1 MICFREKFSL
11 KKYNTFGID
20 TNAKYFFE
28 FTESEDLLTFIQSS
42 ESLKEEKLLVLGGG
56 SNYLFVS
63 DFEGVVLHPNIPGI
77 RVIDEDRANV
87 WIEAGAGEVWDR
99 FIEYCV
105 TCGYG
110 GIENLSYIPGTVGA
124 TPVQN
129 IGAYGMEA
137 AQAIDTVYA
146 IDLKTGQRVT
156 LTASECLFGYRD
168 SIFKHA
174 LKGKLIVTS
183 VVFKLSR
190 FPEFNLDYGA
200 VKKEAERLGGVT
212 LRNIRDAIV
221 GIRKNKLPETDVLGS
236 AGSFFMNPIL
246 DAGSVEELKMKYP
259 EMPLYSVGEGKV
271 KLSAGWLIEQCGW
284 KGYREKDAG
293 VYQNQSLVL
302 VNYGAATGKDIYDLS
317 ERIRLSV
324 YNQFGINIHRE
335 VIVI

>member
-1 MICFREKFSL
+1 MICFRENYSL

-20 TNAKYFFE
+20 ANAKYFFE
-28 FTESEDLLTFIQSS
+28 FTESEDLLVFIQSN
-42 ESLKEEKLLVLGGG
+42 ETLKEEKLLVLGGG
-56 SNYLFVS
+56 SNYLFTS
-63 DFEGVVLHPNIPGI
+63 DFDGVVLHPNIPGI
-77 RVIDEDRANV
+77 RVIDEDRVNV
-87 WIEAGAGEVWDR
+87 WVEAGAGEEWDR

-110 GIENLSYIPGTVGA
+110 GIENLSYIPGMVGA

-146 IDLKTGQRVT
+146 IEIETGKRVT
-156 LTASECLFGYRD
+156 LSAEECLFGYRD

-190 FPEFNLDYGA
+190 FPEFNMEYGA
-200 VKKEAERLGGVT
+200 VRKEVERLGGVT

-221 GIRKNKLPETDVLGS
+221 GIRKNKLPEPAVLGS

-246 DAGSVEELKMKYP
+246 DAEVVEDLKVKNP
-259 EMPLYSVGEGKV
+259 GMPLYPVGEGKV

-284 KGYREKDAG
+284 KGHREKDAG
-293 VYQNQSLVL
+293 VYKNQSLVL

-317 ERIRLSV
+317 EQIKLSV
-324 YNQFGINIHRE
+324 YNRFGIDLNRE